1 MTAFRGGVDHPNR
14 TQTIL
19 KHSNE
24 PLAATVAV
32 RARKTEGG
40 DEPRHGISI
49 GAGWN
54 ESFYQV
60 ARADPAAHRPVRWLT
75 TGQGNHG
82 LSYLGEHFP
91 NSNRHR

>member
-19 KHSNE
+19 KHANE

-49 GAGWN
+49 GAG
-54 ESFYQV
+54 
-60 ARADPAAHRPVRWLT
+60 
-75 TGQGNHG
+75 
-82 LSYLGEHFP
+82 
-91 NSNRHR
+91 